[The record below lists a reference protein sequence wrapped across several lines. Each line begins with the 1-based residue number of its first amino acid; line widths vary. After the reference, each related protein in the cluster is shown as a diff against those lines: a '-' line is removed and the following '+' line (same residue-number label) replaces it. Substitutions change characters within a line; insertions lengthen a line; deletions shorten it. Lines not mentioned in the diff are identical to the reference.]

1 MNILITG
8 SSGQIGTNLALA
20 LLARGNRVPSVDK
33 RPNAWTPTIPTEIID
48 MTHPPPPAA
57 GPYGVTLPPAIKS
70 FRPNVIVHLAAWAKV
85 HQLVKEP
92 AKAFENVAMTFW
104 SLEAARLLSAGT
116 LGGTG
121 TAVVFGSSREVY
133 GDVLRHVT
141 DESMA
146 DFVVA
151 ESPYSASK
159 IAGEAFFSSYAKC
172 YGLKSLVFRFSNV
185 YGRFDND
192 LDRMERVIPLFVK
205 KISTGQPITVFGRDK
220 MLDFTYVDDCV
231 QGIIAGID
239 AVNSGRV
246 SGETINLAC
255 GQGQTLYDLVTLIE
269 LATGKTAQATY
280 APSQT
285 GEVTRYVAD
294 ISKARQLL
302 GYQPTT
308 PLTRGILQYIQWC
321 RETKFI

>member
-20 LLARGNRVPSVDK
+20 LQARGDTVMGIDK
-33 RPNAWTPTIPTEIID
+33 RANAWTQKFSTQILDLT
-48 MTHPPPPAA
+48 TPATGA
-57 GPYGVTLPPAIKS
+57 GEFPFPAEVMNFK
-70 FRPNVIVHLAAWAKV
+70 PQAIVHLAAWAKV

-92 AKAFENVAMTFW
+92 AKAFENVAMTFAA
-104 SLEAARLLSAGT
+104 LELARRNKAPIL
-116 LGGTG
+116 
-121 TAVVFGSSREVY
+121 FGSSREVY
-133 GDVLRHVT
+133 GDILRHVT

-159 IAGEAFFSSYAKC
+159 IASEAFFSSYAKC
-172 YGLKSLVFRFSNV
+172 YGLKTLVFRFSNV

-192 LDRMERVIPLFVK
+192 LSRMERVIPLFVK
-205 KISTGQPITVFGRDK
+205 KIWSGEAITVFGRDK
-220 MLDFTYVDDCV
+220 MLDFTYIDDCV
-231 QGIIAGID
+231 GGIMAGID
-239 AVNSGRV
+239 AITKSPEKVASQ
-246 SGETINLAC
+246 TINLAY

-269 LATGKTAQATY
+269 LATGKSASATY

-294 ISKARQLL
+294 ISKAKSLL
-302 GYQPTT
+302 GYSPQT
-308 PLTRGILQYIQWC
+308 PLTKGIQHYIGWC
-321 RETKFI
+321 KQTGFIN

>member
-1 MNILITG
+1 MKILITG

-20 LLARGNRVPSVDK
+20 LLDRGHQVLGIDK
-33 RPNAWTPTIPTEIID
+33 RPNAWTDRLPTHLHDITRPFSSGNTD
-48 MTHPPPPAA
+48 AA
-57 GPYGVTLPPAIKS
+57 IQFA
-70 FRPNVIVHLAAWAKV
+70 PNAIVHLAAWAKV

-92 AKAFENVAMTFW
+92 EKALENVNMVGWA
-104 SLEAARLLSAGT
+104 LELARITKSPIL
-116 LGGTG
+116 
-121 TAVVFGSSREVY
+121 FGSSREVY
-133 GDVLRHVT
+133 GDILRHVT

-172 YGLKSLVFRFSNV
+172 YGLKTLVFRFSNV
-185 YGRFDND
+185 YGRYDND

-205 KISTGQPITVFGRDK
+205 KIANNQPITVFGRDK
-220 MLDFTYVDDCV
+220 MLDFTYIDDCV
-231 QGIIAGID
+231 SGILAGID
-239 AVNSGRV
+239 ALTTNRIANQ
-246 SGETINLAC
+246 TINLAY

-269 LATGKTAQATY
+269 LATGKTAHATY

-294 ISKARQLL
+294 IAKAKQLL
-302 GYQPTT
+302 AYAPQT
-308 PLTRGILQYIQWC
+308 PLSRGIAQYIAWC
-321 RETKFI
+321 KQTGFIA